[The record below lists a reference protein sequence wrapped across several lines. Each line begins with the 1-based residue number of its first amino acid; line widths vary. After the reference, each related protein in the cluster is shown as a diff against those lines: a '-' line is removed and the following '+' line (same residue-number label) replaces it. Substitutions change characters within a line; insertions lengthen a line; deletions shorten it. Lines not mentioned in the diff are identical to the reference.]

1 MSGAV
6 HARQMLKS
14 GGLLAA
20 FGVVTAALLAGVY
33 GLTKDQIAAAQ
44 QARLLRELQAVL
56 PAERYDND
64 LALDTL
70 TLDDPRLGGR
80 STVYRARL
88 DGRPAASIFT
98 VVAPDGYSGDIRLL
112 VGVTPD
118 GTVTGVRVTEHRE
131 TPALATR
138 SNCART
144 TGFWPSLAARWA
156 TRRLNVGRSARTA
169 APSTSSPA
177 RPSRRVR
184 WLRPWHVRSPSPP
197 NASTNGGTMSPPRPL
212 TRRPATR
219 HEPEQARP

>member
-6 HARQMLKS
+6 HVRQMLKS

-118 GTVTGVRVTEHRE
+118 GAVTGVRVTEHRE
-131 TPALATR
+131 TPGLGDEIELRKNDWILAFTGR
-138 SNCART
+138 SLGDPAAERCTVRKDGGAFDQFTGATITPRAVVAAVART
-144 TGFWPSLAARWA
+144 LT
-156 TRRLNVGRSARTA
+156 VTA
-169 APSTSSPA
+169 E
-177 RPSRRVR
+177 RQHEWWDDV
-184 WLRPWHVRSPSPP
+184 
-197 NASTNGGTMSPPRPL
+197 
-212 TRRPATR
+212 PATTPD
-219 HEPEQARP
+219 PEARDTP

>member
-6 HARQMLKS
+6 HVRQMLKS

-56 PAERYDND
+56 SAERYDND

-131 TPALATR
+131 TPGLGDKIELRKNDWILAFTGR
-138 SNCART
+138 SLGDPAAERWTVRKDGGAFDQFTGATITPRAVVAAVART
-144 TGFWPSLAARWA
+144 LT
-156 TRRLNVGRSARTA
+156 VTA
-169 APSTSSPA
+169 ERQHEWWDDA
-177 RPSRRVR
+177 
-184 WLRPWHVRSPSPP
+184 
-197 NASTNGGTMSPPRPL
+197 
-212 TRRPATR
+212 PATTPD
-219 HEPEQARP
+219 PEARDTP